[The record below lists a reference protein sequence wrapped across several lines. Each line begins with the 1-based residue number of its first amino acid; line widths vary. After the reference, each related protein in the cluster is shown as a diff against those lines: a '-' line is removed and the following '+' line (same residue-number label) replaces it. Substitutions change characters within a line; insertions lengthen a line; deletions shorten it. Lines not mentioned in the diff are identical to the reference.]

1 MNQRGWSTIATI
13 VAVVLVSL
21 GLVAVGFFVFFTVG
35 MNAWAN
41 NK

>member
-13 VAVVLVSL
+13 VAVVLAVM
-21 GLVAVGFFVFFTVG
+21 GLAVVGFFVFLTVG